1 MRFLSQVISISLMNL
16 RNIPQRWGPSIV
28 IVVGIAGV
36 VTVLVAMLAMAK
48 GFETT
53 LQSAGHDD
61 RVIVMSAGSESEMT
75 SGLTIEQANIIENKP
90 GILRIERNS
99 LMAREIY
106 VIADIRK
113 RGSSTSANL
122 PMRGIDENSSRI
134 RSEMT
139 IVAGRDLE
147 FGRFEIIAGES
158 AASQF
163 QGLEIGNSVPIR
175 GADWEVV
182 GLFST
187 GGSVFESEVWVD
199 QQILGAS
206 LNRGPGFSSVT
217 VQLQSPQD
225 FDAFVASLESDRR
238 LPVNAVRESEYYAGQ
253 SENLTQLITIFGYA
267 VAAIMAIGAIFAAL
281 NTMYSAVAT
290 RSVEIATLR
299 ALGFGRAPIVISV
312 MLEALLLALLGGV
325 VGSVLT
331 YFVFNGYTVS
341 TLGDS
346 FSQVSFDFRVTSDLL
361 MQGIVGSCILGI
373 LGGLLPAVSAAR
385 QPITVAL
392 RGT

>member
-267 VAAIMAIGAIFAAL
+267 VAAIMAVGAIFAAL